1 MGNKLKHVPGPCG
14 AGILACLGRALPG
27 MDKLKLVL
35 LAASLSHAEII
46 DRFAV
51 SVGNQVITE
60 GQIIDDIRIA
70 AFLNNKAADISQ
82 VEKKAAAER
91 LIQQTLVRREMEL
104 GHFPLPDLSEADPLE
119 QELQTKYGSAA
130 DFERSLT
137 KAGIA
142 EPNLKQH
149 LWWQLTF
156 LRFVDYRFRPSV
168 QIQDSAVQADYEKRR
183 AEWEQQGVK
192 PIPSLEES
200 RTDIEKI
207 LTEERVDR
215 ALNRWLGDSRTRVE
229 ILYRKE
235 AFE

>member
-1 MGNKLKHVPGPCG
+1 M
-14 AGILACLGRALPG
+14 ILHRLMYVLLSACLCDGEI
-27 MDKLKLVL
+27 MDR
-35 LAASLSHAEII
+35 I
-46 DRFAV
+46 AV
-51 SVGNQVITE
+51 SVGHQVITE
-60 GQIIDDIRIA
+60 GQIIEDIRIA

-91 LIQQTLVRREMEL
+91 LIEQTLVRREMEL
-104 GHFPLPDLSEADPLE
+104 GHFPLPDLSEADPIE
-119 QELQTKYGSAA
+119 RELRTKYGSAA
-130 DFERSLT
+130 DFEQALS

-142 EPNLKQH
+142 EPDLKQH
-149 LWWQLTF
+149 LRWQLTL
-156 LRFVDYRFRPSV
+156 LRFIEYRFRPSV
-168 QIQDSAVQADYEKRR
+168 QVQDTAIKAYYEKRK

-192 PIPSLEES
+192 PIPSLEDS

-215 ALNRWLGDSRTRVE
+215 AMQRWLGDSRTRVE